1 MFLIRPPPGRAVE
14 ESVRIRKDIEARWN
28 EHLSRHGALFSS
40 DAVSGTTP
48 PTVFVGSHGY
58 PRLRVGPMVPP
69 VHGDTSMMDSPE
81 RWSGRTLAEIV
92 SDRLGMVRG
101 VRTVRADAPADR
113 YVEDL
118 QGLAMSGGPAD
129 SDLQLDAPAAPV
141 ALADGYSAPFGPVGS
156 VKSASYS
163 GLSAPPRAVERA
175 YYDTDRGAAGAVM
188 DLYEAGVEV
197 SRIHRFLS
205 IGMLGRGK
213 RRRLVPTRWSIAA
226 TDSAISEELSRRIL
240 DYPLIDSHMVFF
252 HEHLGNLFSVVLI
265 PHRWMFEMIEAW
277 YGADGAPG
285 FGADREDARGMG
297 HRQPAIAGAYF
308 AGRLAVAEHLER
320 IQAQAGALVL
330 REIRP
335 EYAVP
340 VGVWQVREGV
350 RAAMA
355 GGGAAA
361 PSLGEAV
368 GAACARM
375 SISGKEWLA
384 HGQVMRMARQR
395 TLADFFG

>member
-1 MFLIRPPPGRAVE
+1 ME
-14 ESVRIRKDIEARWN
+14 ESVRIRKDIEERWN
-28 EHLSRHGALFSS
+28 AYLSRHGALFSS
-40 DAVSGTTP
+40 DTLSGTTP

-58 PRLRVGPMVPP
+58 PRVRVGPMVPP

-92 SDRLGMVRG
+92 SDRLRMVRG
-101 VRTVRADAPADR
+101 VRTVRADAPAGR

-129 SDLQLDAPAAPV
+129 SDLRFDAPAAPV

-156 VKSASYS
+156 IQAASYS
-163 GLSAPPRAVERA
+163 GLSSPHRAVERA

-188 DLYEAGVEV
+188 DLYGAGVEV
-197 SRIHRFLS
+197 SRIHRLLS
-205 IGMLGRGK
+205 MGMLGRGG

-226 TDSAISEELSRRIL
+226 ADSTISEELARRIL
-240 DYPLIDSHMVFF
+240 DYPQIDSHEVFF
-252 HEHLGNLFSVVLI
+252 HEHLGNLFAVVLF

-277 YGADGAPG
+277 YAADGAPG
-285 FGADREDARGMG
+285 FGADREGARGMG

-320 IQAQAGALVL
+320 RRAQAGALVL

-350 RAAMA
+350 RAAMSA
-355 GGGAAA
+355 GGRPA
-361 PSLGEAV
+361 PGLDEAV
-368 GAACARM
+368 EAACAPLG
-375 SISGKEWLA
+375 ISMGEWLA
-384 HGQVMRMARQR
+384 HGQVMQMARQR
-395 TLADFFG
+395 TLADFF